1 MQLDFKRQTTTRK
14 LKACTVFRILRGER
28 ARMDIELLKRSIK
41 LIVGQGM
48 KEIVKK
54 VKLLKPFDVDK
65 ITVKIDRY
73 FPNLT

>member
-1 MQLDFKRQTTTRK
+1 
-14 LKACTVFRILRGER
+14 
-28 ARMDIELLKRSIK
+28 MDIELLKRSIK